1 LDRDLCFSGW
11 PDDNL
16 VLERAELDK
25 LSGQQDGMSGIR
37 QARTQK
43 QQAGFTLLEL
53 MITCLILTVG
63 LLAIAGLFATAV
75 GNNGRSR
82 VDSTATMLAASVI
95 EQVTAV
101 LARGGPASVTD
112 CGQPPTTWTI
122 DTSVGGAALSNVAPF
137 GPSIDFTQTNPPS
150 GYQMNYVVCN
160 GGGFAGTQAVY
171 DVRWNIQQISTS
183 PPSSS
188 YLVTIAAEP
197 RGMTNNR
204 FTFALPVT
212 FRTFVGP
219 Q

>member
-1 LDRDLCFSGW
+1 
-11 PDDNL
+11 
-16 VLERAELDK
+16 
-25 LSGQQDGMSGIR
+25 MSGIR
-37 QARTQK
+37 QTRTQK

-53 MITCLILTVG
+53 MITGFVLTVG
-63 LLAIAGLFATAV
+63 LLAVAALFATAV

-122 DTSVGGAALSNVAPF
+122 DTSVGGAALS
-137 GPSIDFTQTNPPS
+137 GSGIDFTQTNPPS
-150 GYQMNYVVCN
+150 GYQMNFVVCN
-160 GGGFAGTQAVY
+160 GGGVAGTQAVY

-188 YLVTIAAEP
+188 YLVTVAARP
-197 RGMTNNR
+197 QGTANNR

>member
-1 LDRDLCFSGW
+1 MNS
-11 PDDNL
+11 
-16 VLERAELDK
+16 
-25 LSGQQDGMSGIR
+25 IR
-37 QARTQK
+37 QRRTQK

-53 MITCLILTVG
+53 LIAGVILIVG
-63 LLAIAGLFATAV
+63 LLAVAALFATAV

-82 VDSTATMLAASVI
+82 VDSTATMLSASVI

-101 LARGGPASVTD
+101 LARGGPSSVID
-112 CGQPPTTWTI
+112 CGQPPTTWPI
-122 DTSVGGAALSNVAPF
+122 DTAVGGAALS
-137 GPSIDFTQTNPPS
+137 GSGIDFTQTNPPA
-150 GYQMNYVVCN
+150 GYQMNFVVCN
-160 GGGFAGTQAVY
+160 GGGEAGTQAVY

-188 YLVTIAAEP
+188 YLVTVAARP
-197 RGMTNNR
+197 QGMVNGR

>member
-1 LDRDLCFSGW
+1 MG
-11 PDDNL
+11 
-16 VLERAELDK
+16 
-25 LSGQQDGMSGIR
+25 GIR
-37 QARTQK
+37 QTRTH
-43 QQAGFTLLEL
+43 QQQTGFTLLEM
-53 MITCLILTVG
+53 MIAGLVLTVG
-63 LLAIAGLFATAV
+63 LLAVAALFATAV

-101 LARGGPASVTD
+101 LARGGPPSVTD

-122 DTSVGGAALSNVAPF
+122 DTSVGGAALS
-137 GPSIDFTQTNPPS
+137 GSSIDFTQTNPPS
-150 GYQMNYVVCN
+150 GYQMNFVVCN
-160 GGGFAGTQAVY
+160 GGGVAGTQAVY

-188 YLVTIAAEP
+188 YLVTVAARP
-197 RGMTNNR
+197 QGMTNNR

>member
-1 LDRDLCFSGW
+1 
-11 PDDNL
+11 
-16 VLERAELDK
+16 
-25 LSGQQDGMSGIR
+25 MSGIR
-37 QARTQK
+37 QTRTQK

-53 MITCLILTVG
+53 MITGFILTVG
-63 LLAIAGLFATAV
+63 LLAVAALFLTAV

-82 VDSTATMLAASVI
+82 VDSTASMLSASVI
-95 EQVTAV
+95 EQITAV

-112 CGQPPTTWTI
+112 CTPTAWTI
-122 DTSVGGAALSNVAPF
+122 DTSVGGAALS
-137 GPSIDFTQTNPPS
+137 GSGIDFTQTNPPS
-150 GYQMNYVVCN
+150 GYQMNFVVCN
-160 GGGFAGTQAVY
+160 GGGVAGTQAVY

-188 YLVTIAAEP
+188 YLVTVGAQP
-197 RGMTNNR
+197 KGMTNNP